1 VTNGPGTSNPQNF
14 AHAIVMVEAVHM
26 GILVPRFPL
35 HVRCTRSENR
45 CRGKQ
50 TPLQTASVQA
60 LRNARPVE
68 EIAHGDRKHSI
79 SPDALYARLGSETT
93 PIIVDVRRDA
103 DFAGADTLVADAFH
117 CSPDNVEQW
126 QADLPSGRQV
136 VTHCFHGQQ

>member
-1 VTNGPGTSNPQNF
+1 MPVQQGGSAVEMLLEKGDERPGTSNPQNF

-60 LRNARPVE
+60 LCNARLVE
-68 EIAHGDRKHSI
+68 EIAHGR
-79 SPDALYARLGSETT
+79 P
-93 PIIVDVRRDA
+93 
-103 DFAGADTLVADAFH
+103 
-117 CSPDNVEQW
+117 
-126 QADLPSGRQV
+126 
-136 VTHCFHGQQ
+136 